1 MLTACPQQEVWN
13 PTGNDVTVN
22 KPAIFG
28 PWPDAVK
35 TFARLTVRYCE
46 WRGRLSGRWALA
58 PKGCTPFKEGESRL
72 LHVLFTGKK
81 RFSSAEH
88 CFLRIITSG

>member
-22 KPAIFG
+22 KPAILG

-35 TFARLTVRYCE
+35 TFARLTVRYC
-46 WRGRLSGRWALA
+46 
-58 PKGCTPFKEGESRL
+58 
-72 LHVLFTGKK
+72 
-81 RFSSAEH
+81 
-88 CFLRIITSG
+88 